1 MALGKSCEAK
11 FLDILESKGTFKRE
25 LLLQWKLITS
35 IISKQIIHMSIVK
48 RGQYVTWRQVV
59 VLKIIVISPC
69 L

>member
-1 MALGKSCEAK
+1 MALGKVVRLNFS
-11 FLDILESKGTFKRE
+11 DILESKGTFKRV